1 MLLKLLN
8 EAKRDSENSES
19 EHEEHKPWLVLGAT
33 LGLTII
39 LSAILDWYANGIP
52 LGFLVP
58 LMSNPATLSRLLYQV
73 VVGVIALYIGYAGLK
88 VLLVDRRFSVEFL
101 MSVAAI
107 GAAYLGFLLEAATV
121 LLLYSLAEHFEHYIE
136 DRARKT
142 VESLSSYM
150 PENANVL
157 EKGQEK
163 TVDVKQVRAGDYV
176 LVRPGERIPLDG
188 IVKTGTSSV
197 DQSLVTGESTL
208 LCKEEGDPVFAG
220 TLNTDGLLTIRV
232 EKEVDGTLVSR
243 IAKLITE
250 SRRRKASME
259 RLVDRFARFYV
270 PIIVLTA
277 VFVAFG
283 MPYIV
288 GQPPQIWIYRSLIL
302 LVVSC
307 PSAFILSVP
316 ATFFMA
322 IATAARKGVIIKGGV
337 YVEKMDKV
345 KTVVFDKTGTLTLGQ
360 PSICEVNCSNQAN
373 DEKALRYA
381 AALEQY
387 SNHPLAHGFVKRAS
401 EKGHKV
407 GELEVR
413 NVREVPGKGIVG
425 YVDNC
430 RVSVGNAEF
439 MREEGIDLDR
449 ATSSIEDERH
459 TRIFVS
465 IDRCTPPSFCL
476 ADQVRDDAIL
486 AVKTLKEAGTYTA
499 MLTGDKAEIAEE
511 VAKRLGVDET
521 HAGLFPEQKL
531 EIVDKLKAEKGSVA
545 MVGDGINDAPSLAAS
560 DVGIAM
566 GSSRVDVALESAD
579 IVLVENEL
587 SRIPYLQRLSKLST
601 VIAKQN
607 ITVSLGVKILL
618 GALGFLGLVPLW
630 FAVAAGDDGV
640 TMLLLLN
647 TLRIPR
653 LRA

>member
-1 MLLKLLN
+1 LLKLLN
-8 EAKRDSENSES
+8 EANKDSENGEL
-19 EHEEHKPWLVLGAT
+19 EHEERKPWLALGAA
-33 LGLTII
+33 LALTII
-39 LSAILDWYANGIP
+39 LSAVLDWYANGIP
-52 LGFLVP
+52 LGFFLQ
-58 LMSNPATLSRLLYQV
+58 LTSDPATLSKLLYQV
-73 VVGVIALYIGYAGLK
+73 VVVVIALYIGYAGLK
-88 VLLVDRRFSVEFL
+88 ELLVERRFSVEFL
-101 MSVAAI
+101 MSVAAL
-107 GAAYLGFLLEAATV
+107 GAVYLGFLFEAATV
-121 LLLYSLAEHFEHYIE
+121 LLLYSLAEYFEHYIE
-136 DRARKT
+136 DRARRT
-142 VESLSSYM
+142 VERLSTYM

-157 EKGQEK
+157 EKGLEK
-163 TVDVKQVRAGDYV
+163 TVDVKQVRAGDLV

-197 DQSLVTGESTL
+197 DQSLVTGESTP
-208 LCKEEGDPVFAG
+208 LCKGEGDPVFAG
-220 TLNTDGLLTIRV
+220 TLNSDGLLTIRV
-232 EKEVDGTLVSR
+232 AKEADDTLVSV
-243 IAKLITE
+243 IARLVME
-250 SRRRKASME
+250 SRKRKASME

-270 PIIVLTA
+270 PVIVLMA

-283 MPYIV
+283 IPYLT
-288 GQPPQIWIYRSLIL
+288 GQALQAWIYRSLIL

-307 PSAFILSVP
+307 PSAFVLSVP

-360 PSICEVNCSNQAN
+360 PYVCEVNCSNQAN
-373 DEKALRYA
+373 DQKALRYA

-387 SNHPLAHGFVKRAS
+387 SNHPLAQGFVKRAT
-401 EKGHKV
+401 ENGHKV
-407 GELEVR
+407 SGLGVK
-413 NVREVPGKGIVG
+413 NVKEVPGKGIVG
-425 YVDNC
+425 YVDDC

-439 MREEGIDLDR
+439 MREEGIDLDS
-449 ATSSIEDERH
+449 AGPIEDEKH
-459 TRIFVS
+459 TRVFVS
-465 IDRCTPPSFCL
+465 IDRCAPPSFCM
-476 ADQVRDDAIL
+476 ADQVRDDAAV
-486 AVKTLKEAGTYTA
+486 AVKTLKDDGIYTV

-511 VAKRLGVDET
+511 VAKRLGVNET
-521 HAGLFPEQKL
+521 HAGLFPEDKL
-531 EIVDKLKAEKGSVA
+531 EIVDRLKAEKGLVA

-566 GSSRVDVALESAD
+566 GSGGVDVALESAD

-601 VIAKQN
+601 KIAKQN

>member
-1 MLLKLLN
+1 MN
-8 EAKRDSENSES
+8 EVNAAAEKGRL
-19 EHEEHKPWLVLGAT
+19 EHEEHRPWLVLGAT
-33 LGLTII
+33 LALTIV
-39 LSAILDWYANGIP
+39 LSAILEWFANGIP
-52 LGFLVP
+52 IGFHVP
-58 LMSNPATLSRLLYQV
+58 LTSDPATVSKLLYQFV
-73 VVGVIALYIGYAGLK
+73 VASIALYVGYAGLK
-88 VLLVDRRFSVEFL
+88 ELLVERRFSVEFL
-101 MSVAAI
+101 MSVAAL
-107 GAAYLGFLLEAATV
+107 GAAYLGFLFEAATV

-142 VESLSSYM
+142 VERLSTYM
-150 PENANVL
+150 PENASVL
-157 EKGQEK
+157 ENGLEK

-176 LVRPGERIPLDG
+176 VVRPGERIPLDG
-188 IVKTGTSSV
+188 IVKSGTSSV
-197 DQSLVTGESTL
+197 DQSLVTGESTP
-208 LCKEEGDPVFAG
+208 LCKGEGDAVFAG
-220 TLNTDGLLTIRV
+220 TLNADGLLTVQV
-232 EKEVDGTLVSR
+232 EKEADDTLVSR
-243 IAKLITE
+243 IAKLVME
-250 SRRRKASME
+250 SRKRKASME

-270 PIIVLTA
+270 PIIVAMA

-283 MPYIV
+283 MPYV
-288 GQPPQIWIYRSLIL
+288 TGEAVQAWIYRSLIL

-307 PSAFILSVP
+307 PSAFVLSVP

-322 IATAARKGVIIKGGV
+322 IATAARNGVIIKGGV

-360 PSICEVNCSNQAN
+360 PSVCEVNCSNQAN
-373 DEKALRYA
+373 DQKALRYA

-387 SNHPLAHGFVKRAS
+387 SNHPLAQGFVKRAT
-401 EKGHKV
+401 ENGHKFS
-407 GELEVR
+407 GFEIKS
-413 NVREVPGKGIVG
+413 VREVPGKGIVG
-425 YVDNC
+425 YVDEC

-439 MREEGIDLDR
+439 MREEGIDLDS
-449 ATSSIEDERH
+449 ASPIEDEKH
-459 TRIFVS
+459 TRVFVS
-465 IDRCTPPSFCL
+465 IDRCAPPSFCL
-476 ADQVRDDAIL
+476 ADQVRDDAAD
-486 AVKTLKEAGTYTA
+486 AVKALKDAGTHTV

-521 HAGLFPEQKL
+521 RASLFPEDKL
-531 EIVDKLKAEKGSVA
+531 EIVDRLKVEKGLVA

-566 GSSRVDVALESAD
+566 GSGGVDVALESAD
-579 IVLVENEL
+579 IVLVKNEL

-601 VIAKQN
+601 NVAKQN
-607 ITVSLGVKILL
+607 IAVSLGVKVLL